1 MYNSRKSS
9 AINSFHRRSNYKSF
23 HNSGADQFE
32 NRVNVLEE
40 LVYQVHKDVFFKRVK
55 KNQQIKDLV
64 INFEESLKKIIQKDR
79 KVQHAQSLPS
89 DELMA
94 SPSKKFAVKLEQ
106 KLTP

>member
-1 MYNSRKSS
+1 MGPNFGSGAYTQKQKVGVLEEMQPAQNNQSQSLYNSRKSS

-64 INFEESLKKIIQKDR
+64 INFEDSLKKII
-79 KVQHAQSLPS
+79 
-89 DELMA
+89 
-94 SPSKKFAVKLEQ
+94 
-106 KLTP
+106 